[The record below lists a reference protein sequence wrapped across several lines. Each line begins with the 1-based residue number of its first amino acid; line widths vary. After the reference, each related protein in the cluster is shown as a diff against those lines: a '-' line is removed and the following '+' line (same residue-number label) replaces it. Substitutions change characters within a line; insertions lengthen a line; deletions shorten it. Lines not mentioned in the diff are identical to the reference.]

1 MEPHGASIANSF
13 SRQGGKMK
21 TVKKNLK
28 LIAPS
33 TETSDSQKTSSTPQL
48 DVNTQVLKEEKMDIY
63 EVTQRRERDRE
74 QEEGKPVDKDQLV
87 NKINYINFRDDTLLI
102 NLKHRNYRKTLTL
115 FVRPQPCLGDLLDC
129 LWPEEED
136 ILQILKFYEFKNILI
151 PDGQKLIMVE
161 PEVIR
166 MDKETISLLLPH
178 NGYEIS
184 SRKAM
189 RHLCTNIKAQLI
201 QSSSLFSGALLDF
214 NAGSFKIELKSAPPQ
229 TFEWINPESP
239 VSLILSDAKE
249 TYYTGECKII
259 RQTTAQNTG
268 TYILKPLKREI
279 QRFKHKEFRSHR
291 YELTPSP
298 NIIFRHPFTKK
309 IFDLKAIDLSGSG
322 FSVEED
328 EHNAVLLPGLIL
340 PKLELSFANS
350 FRFQCR
356 AQVVYQKVGDTDAGG
371 RRIKCGL
378 ALLDMDIQDHVELV
392 ALLDQ
397 AKDKN
402 SYICSKVNLDEL
414 WDFFFDTGF
423 IYPDKYAFIQKN
435 KDKIKRTYER
445 LYSNNPHIARHF
457 IYQDKGRIL
466 GHMAMIR
473 FYESTWLI
481 QHHASRKSSHNKA
494 GLVVLDQ
501 IGRML
506 NDSNRLYSLHMDYVI
521 CYYRPSNKFPSR
533 IFGGAAK
540 SINNQKECSIDQF
553 AYYHYQNTSR
563 HMTALPKGWE
573 FSATRSDD
581 LQELEDFYEHISG
594 GLMLEALDMQA
605 DKFGRDSLAA
615 QYHRAG
621 LTRERHFYSLKKNGN
636 LKAIITAVISDVGL
650 NLSDLT
656 NCIKVFALDPKGLAS
671 DVINT
676 ISSFLSQKF
685 QQKEMAILLY
695 PAAYADEQRI
705 VYEKLYNLW
714 VCRVK
719 SSDEYFRYLNR
730 LLRFI

>member
-1 MEPHGASIANSF
+1 MKFRGASIANPF
-13 SRQGGKMK
+13 SRQGEKME
-21 TVKKNLK
+21 TAKKKLK
-28 LIAPS
+28 LVAPG
-33 TETSDSQKTSSTPQL
+33 TETENPQNSSTAIQL
-48 DVNTQVLKEEKMDIY
+48 DVKTQVLKKEKRDIY
-63 EVTQRRERDRE
+63 EVTQRRARDRDP
-74 QEEGKPVDKDQLV
+74 EEGKPVDKDQLV
-87 NKINYINFRDDTLLI
+87 NKINYINFRDDTLFI
-102 NLKHRNYRKTLTL
+102 NLKHRNYCKTLTL
-115 FVRPQPCLGDLLDC
+115 FARPQPCLGDVLDC

-136 ILQILKFYEFKNILI
+136 IRQVLKFYEFDNILI

-161 PEVIR
+161 PEVVR

-184 SRKAM
+184 SRKVM
-189 RHLCTNIKAQLI
+189 RHLCTNITAQLI
-201 QSSSLFSGALLDF
+201 QSSSLFSGVLLDF
-214 NAGSFKIELKSAPPQ
+214 NAGSFKIELKATPPQ
-229 TFEWINPESP
+229 TFEWINPESA
-239 VSLILSDAKE
+239 VNLILSDAKE

-259 RQTTAQNTG
+259 RQTTAQGTG
-268 TYILKPLKREI
+268 TYILKPLRREI

-356 AQVVYQKVGDTDAGG
+356 AQVVYQKAGSTETGG

-435 KDKIKRTYER
+435 KDKIKQTYER

-466 GHMAMIR
+466 GHMAMLR

-521 CYYRPSNKFPSR
+521 CYYRPDNKFPSR

-540 SINNQKECSIDQF
+540 SIDNQKECSIDRF
-553 AYYHYQNTSR
+553 AYSHYQHTSR
-563 HMTALPKGWE
+563 HMTALPKGWA
-573 FSATRSDD
+573 FSAAKSED
-581 LQELEDFYEHISG
+581 LQEFEDFYEHRSG
-594 GLMLEALDMQA
+594 GLMLDALDMKA
-605 DKFGRDSLAA
+605 DKFSRDSLDA
-615 QYHRAG
+615 QYQRAG
-621 LTRERHFYSLKKNGN
+621 LSRKRHFYSLKQNGN
-636 LKAIITAVISDVGL
+636 LKAVIMAVISDVGL

-656 NCIKVFALDPKGLAS
+656 NCIKVFAIEPEGLAPE
-671 DVINT
+671 VINT

-685 QQKEMAILLY
+685 KQKEMAILLY
-695 PAAYADEQRI
+695 PAAYADEEGI
-705 VYEKLYNLW
+705 AYEKLYSLW

>member
-1 MEPHGASIANSF
+1 META
-13 SRQGGKMK
+13 
-21 TVKKNLK
+21 KKKLK
-28 LIAPS
+28 LIAPG
-33 TETSDSQKTSSTPQL
+33 TETSDPQNTSSAPQL
-48 DVNTQVLKEEKMDIY
+48 DVNTQVLKEEKMGIY
-63 EVTQRRERDRE
+63 EVTQRKSPDKDK
-74 QEEGKPVDKDQLV
+74 EEGKPVNKDQLV

-102 NLKHRNYRKTLTL
+102 NLKHRNYHKTRTL
-115 FVRPQPCLGDLLDC
+115 FARPQPCLGDLLDC

-136 ILQILKFYEFKNILI
+136 MLQVLKFYEFKNILI

-166 MDKETISLLLPH
+166 TDKETISLLLPE

-184 SRKAM
+184 SRTTM
-189 RHLCTNIKAQLI
+189 RHPCTNITAQLI
-201 QSSSLFSGALLDF
+201 QSSSLFSGTLLDF
-214 NAGSFKIELKSAPPQ
+214 NASSFKIKLKTVPPQ
-229 TFEWINPESP
+229 TFNWINPESP
-239 VSLILSDAKE
+239 VNLILSDAGE

-259 RQTTAQNTG
+259 RKTTGQDTG

-322 FSVEED
+322 FSVEEG

-356 AQVVYQKVGDTDAGG
+356 AQVVYQKLWDTDKGG

-378 ALLDMDIQDHVELV
+378 ALLDMDIQDHVKLV

-397 AKDKN
+397 AKDRN
-402 SYICSKVNLDEL
+402 SYICNDVNLDEL

-435 KDKIKRTYER
+435 KAKIRKTYEQ

-473 FYESTWLI
+473 FYENTWLI
-481 QHHASRKSSHNKA
+481 QHHAARKSSRNKA

-521 CYYRPSNKFPSR
+521 CYYRSSNKFPSR
-533 IFGGAAK
+533 IFGGATK
-540 SINNQKECSIDQF
+540 SINDPKECSIDRF
-553 AYYHYQNTSR
+553 AYYHYQDTAR
-563 HMTALPKGWE
+563 RLTALPKSWE
-573 FSATRSDD
+573 FSATRSED
-581 LQELEDFYEHISG
+581 LQELEDFYEYSSG
-594 GLMLEALDMQA
+594 GLMVEALDLKA
-605 DKFGRDSLAA
+605 DKFDCDSLAA
-615 QYHRAG
+615 QYRRVG

-636 LKAIITAVISDVGL
+636 LKAIITAVLSDVGL

-656 NCIKVFALDPKGLAS
+656 NCIKVFVLDPKELTS
-671 DVINT
+671 DILNT
-676 ISSFLSQKF
+676 IFSLLSKRF
-685 QQKEMAILLY
+685 QRKEMAILLY
-695 PAAYADEQRI
+695 PATYADEQRI

-714 VCRVK
+714 VCRVQ

>member
-1 MEPHGASIANSF
+1 META
-13 SRQGGKMK
+13 
-21 TVKKNLK
+21 KKNLK
-28 LIAPS
+28 LIESRTA
-33 TETSDSQKTSSTPQL
+33 TSDPQKTSTAARL
-48 DVNTQVLKEEKMDIY
+48 DVNTQISKKEKKDLY
-63 EVTQRRERDRE
+63 EVTQRRPQDHG
-74 QEEGKPVDKDQLV
+74 QQKGKLVNKDQLV
-87 NKINYINFRDDTLLI
+87 NKINYINFKDDTFLL
-102 NLKHRNYRKTLTL
+102 NLKHRNYHKTITL

-129 LWPEEED
+129 LWPAKED
-136 ILQILKFYEFKNILI
+136 IQQVLKFYEFKNILI

-166 MDKETISLLLPH
+166 MDKETISLLLPDY
-178 NGYEIS
+178 GYEIS
-184 SRKAM
+184 SRTTL
-189 RHLCTNIKAQLI
+189 RHSCTNIKAQLI
-201 QSSSLFSGALLDF
+201 QSSSLFSGTLLDF
-214 NAGSFKIELKSAPPQ
+214 NASSFKIELKNAPPQ
-229 TFEWINPESP
+229 TFAWINPESP
-239 VSLILSDAKE
+239 VNLILSDAGE

-259 RQTTAQNTG
+259 RQAICQNTG
-268 TYILKPLKREI
+268 TYILKPLKLEI

-291 YELTPSP
+291 YKLTPSP

-309 IFDLKAIDLSGSG
+309 VFDLKAIDLSGSG

-356 AQVVYQKVGDTDAGG
+356 AQVVYRKVSKTDKGG
-371 RRIKCGL
+371 RIKCGL
-378 ALLDMDIQDHVELV
+378 ALLDMDIKDHVKLV

-402 SYICSKVNLDEL
+402 SYICSNVNLDEL
-414 WDFFFDTGF
+414 WNFFFDTGF

-435 KDKIKRTYER
+435 KDKIKKTYER

-473 FYESTWLI
+473 FYENTWLI
-481 QHHASRKSSHNKA
+481 QHHAARKSSRNKA

-521 CYYRPSNKFPSR
+521 CYYRSSNKFPSR
-533 IFGGAAK
+533 VFGGATK
-540 SINNQKECSIDQF
+540 SINDPKDCSIDRF

-563 HMTALPKGWE
+563 RMPTLPKSWE
-573 FSATRSDD
+573 FSATQSED
-581 LQELEDFYEHISG
+581 LQELEDFYEHNSG
-594 GLMLEALDMQA
+594 GLMLEALDLKA
-605 DKFGRDSLAA
+605 DKCDCDSLAE
-615 QYHRAG
+615 QYHRVG
-621 LTRERHFYSLKKNGN
+621 LTRERHFYSLKKNGK
-636 LKAIITAVISDVGL
+636 LKAIITAVLSDVGL

-656 NCIKVFALDPKGLAS
+656 NCIKVFVLDPKELTSA
-671 DVINT
+671 ILNT
-676 ISSFLSQKF
+676 VFSVLSEQF
-685 QQKEMAILLY
+685 QRKEMAILLY
-695 PAAYADEQRI
+695 PATYVDEQLI
-705 VYEKLYNLW
+705 AYEKLYNLW
-714 VCRVK
+714 VCRVQ

>member
-1 MEPHGASIANSF
+1 VEPHGASVANLF
-13 SRQGGKMK
+13 SRQGGKME
-21 TVKKNLK
+21 TAKKNLK
-28 LIAPS
+28 LISPS
-33 TETSDSQKTSSTPQL
+33 TETSDPQNTNSAIQL
-48 DVNTQVLKEEKMDIY
+48 DVSTQVLQEEKIDLY
-63 EVTQRRERDRE
+63 AVSQRGAQDWD
-74 QEEGKPVDKDQLV
+74 QQEGKPVNKDQLV
-87 NKINYINFRDDTLLI
+87 NKINSINFRDDALLI
-102 NLKHRNYRKTLTL
+102 SLKHRKYNKTLTL
-115 FVRPQPCLGDLLDC
+115 FVRPQACLGDLLDC
-129 LWPEEED
+129 LWPEKED
-136 ILQILKFYEFKNILI
+136 ILQVLKFYEFKNILI

-166 MDKETISLLLPH
+166 MDKEAISLLLPH

-184 SRKAM
+184 SRTTM
-189 RHLCTNIKAQLI
+189 RHPCTNITAQLI

-214 NAGSFKIELKSAPPQ
+214 NAGSFKIELKAAPPQ

-239 VSLILSDAKE
+239 VNLILSDAGE

-259 RQTTAQNTG
+259 RQKTARDTA
-268 TYILKPLKREI
+268 TYILKPLKHEI

-356 AQVVYQKVGDTDAGG
+356 AQVVYQKFGNADIAG

-378 ALLDMDIQDHVELV
+378 ALLDMDIQDHVKLV

-402 SYICSKVNLDEL
+402 SYICNKVNLDEL

-435 KDKIKRTYER
+435 KDQIRKTYER

-466 GHMAMIR
+466 AHMAMIR
-473 FYESTWLI
+473 FYENTWLI

-533 IFGGAAK
+533 IFGGATK
-540 SINNQKECSIDQF
+540 SIDDQKECSIDRF

-563 HMTALPKGWE
+563 HMTALPKSWE
-573 FSATRSDD
+573 FSATRPED
-581 LQELEDFYEHISG
+581 LQEFEDFYEHSSG
-594 GLMLEALDMQA
+594 GLMIEALDMKA
-605 DKFGRDSLAA
+605 DKFASDSLAA
-615 QYHRAG
+615 QYQRVG

-636 LKAIITAVISDVGL
+636 LKAIITAELSDVGL

-656 NCIKVFALDPKGLAS
+656 NCIKVFVLDPKGLAS
-671 DVINT
+671 DVLNT
-676 ISSFLSQKF
+676 ISSFLSKQF
-685 QQKEMAILLY
+685 QRKEMTILLY
-695 PAAYADEQRI
+695 PAAQVDEQSI

-714 VCRVK
+714 VCRVQ

>member
-1 MEPHGASIANSF
+1 META
-13 SRQGGKMK
+13 
-21 TVKKNLK
+21 KKNLK
-28 LIAPS
+28 LIETS
-33 TETSDSQKTSSTPQL
+33 TETSDSQKTSTAPRL
-48 DVNTQVLKEEKMDIY
+48 DVKTQISEKEKIDIY
-63 EVTQRRERDRE
+63 EVTRRRAPDRD
-74 QEEGKPVDKDQLV
+74 QEEGKPVNKDQLV
-87 NKINYINFRDDTLLI
+87 NKINYINFKDDTLLI
-102 NLKHRNYRKTLTL
+102 NLKHRNYNKTLTL
-115 FVRPQPCLGDLLDC
+115 FAKPQPCLGELLDC
-129 LWPEEED
+129 LWPEKED
-136 ILQILKFYEFKNILI
+136 ILQVLKFYEFKNILI

-166 MDKETISLLLPH
+166 MDKEAISLLLPD

-184 SRKAM
+184 SRTTM
-189 RHLCTNIKAQLI
+189 RHPCTNITAQLI
-201 QSSSLFSGALLDF
+201 QSSSLFSGTLLDF

-229 TFEWINPESP
+229 TFAWINPESP
-239 VSLILSDAKE
+239 VNLILSGAAE
-249 TYYTGECKII
+249 TYYSGECKII
-259 RQTTAQNTG
+259 RQSIGQNSG
-268 TYILKPLKREI
+268 TYILKPLKLEI

-328 EHNAVLLPGLIL
+328 ENNAVLLPGLII

-356 AQVVYQKVGDTDAGG
+356 AQVVYQKVWDADKGG

-378 ALLDMDIQDHVELV
+378 ALLDMDIQDHVKLV

-402 SYICSKVNLDEL
+402 SYICNNVNLDEL
-414 WDFFFDTGF
+414 WNFFFDTGF

-435 KDKIKRTYER
+435 KSTIKKTYER

-473 FYESTWLI
+473 FYENTWLI
-481 QHHASRKSSHNKA
+481 QHHAARKSSRNKA

-521 CYYRPSNKFPSR
+521 CYYRSSNKFPSR
-533 IFGGAAK
+533 VFGGAAK
-540 SINNQKECSIDQF
+540 SINAPKECSIDRF
-553 AYYHYQNTSR
+553 AYYHYQNTTR
-563 HMTALPKGWE
+563 HKSALPKSWKV
-573 FSATRSDD
+573 SATRSED
-581 LQELEDFYEHISG
+581 LQELEDFYEHSSG
-594 GLMLEALDMQA
+594 GLMLEALDLKA
-605 DKFGRDSLAA
+605 DKFDCDSLAA
-615 QYHRAG
+615 QYQRVG
-621 LTRERHFYSLKKNGN
+621 LTRERHFYSLKQNGN
-636 LKAIITAVISDVGL
+636 LKAIFTAVLSDVGL

-656 NCIKVFALDPKGLAS
+656 NCIKVFVLDPKGLTS
-671 DVINT
+671 DILNT
-676 ISSFLSQKF
+676 IFSLLSKRF
-685 QQKEMAILLY
+685 QRKEIAILLY
-695 PAAYADEQRI
+695 PAAYVDEQLI

-714 VCRVK
+714 VCRVQ

-730 LLRFI
+730 LLRFA

>member
-1 MEPHGASIANSF
+1 META
-13 SRQGGKMK
+13 
-21 TVKKNLK
+21 KKKLK
-28 LIAPS
+28 LITSS
-33 TETSDSQKTSSTPQL
+33 TETSDSQNTSSTFRL
-48 DVNTQVLKEEKMDIY
+48 DVSTQVTQKEKMDIY
-63 EVTQRRERDRE
+63 EVTQRKEQDRD

-87 NKINYINFRDDTLLI
+87 NKINYINFREDTLLI
-102 NLKHRNYRKTLTL
+102 NLKHRNYHKTLTL
-115 FVRPQPCLGDLLDC
+115 FARPQPCLGDLLDC

-136 ILQILKFYEFKNILI
+136 MPQVLKFYEFNNILI
-151 PDGQKLIMVE
+151 PDGQKLIMIE
-161 PEVIR
+161 PEVMR
-166 MDKETISLLLPH
+166 MDSETISLLLPH
-178 NGYEIS
+178 HGYEIS
-184 SRKAM
+184 SRKAR
-189 RHLCTNIKAQLI
+189 RHYCTNIKAQLI
-201 QSSSLFSGALLDF
+201 QSSSLFSGTLLDF
-214 NAGSFKIELKSAPPQ
+214 NAVSFKIRLKTAPRQ
-229 TFEWINPESP
+229 TFDWINPESP
-239 VSLILSDAKE
+239 VNLILSDSRE
-249 TYYTGECKII
+249 TYYSGECKII

-309 IFDLKAIDLSGSG
+309 VFDLKAIDLSGSG

-350 FRFQCR
+350 FRLQCR
-356 AQVVYQKVGDTDAGG
+356 AQVVYQKVTNTDKGG

-378 ALLDMDIQDHVELV
+378 ALLDMDIQDHVKLV

-402 SYICSKVNLDEL
+402 SYICNNVDLDEL

-435 KDKIKRTYER
+435 KGKIKKTYET
-445 LYSNNPHIARHF
+445 LYRNNPHIARHF

-473 FYESTWLI
+473 FYENTWLI
-481 QHHASRKSSHNKA
+481 QHHASRKSPHNKA

-521 CYYRPSNKFPSR
+521 CYYRPNNKFPSR

-540 SINNQKECSIDQF
+540 SINDPKACSIDQF

-563 HMTALPKGWE
+563 HLKALPKGWE
-573 FSATRSDD
+573 CSTARSED
-581 LQELEDFYEHISG
+581 LQELEDFYEHSSG
-594 GLMLEALDMQA
+594 GLMLDALDMKA
-605 DKFGRDSLAA
+605 DKFGCDSLAA
-615 QYHRAG
+615 QYQRAG
-621 LTRERHFYSLKKNGN
+621 LTKERHFYSLKKNGN
-636 LKAIITAVISDVGL
+636 LKAIITAIISDVGL

-671 DVINT
+671 DVLNT
-676 ISSFLSQKF
+676 ISYWLSRKF
-685 QQKEMAILLY
+685 QQEEMAILLY
-695 PAAYADEQRI
+695 PAAYVDEQHI

-714 VCRVK
+714 TCRVQ

>member
-1 MEPHGASIANSF
+1 META
-13 SRQGGKMK
+13 
-21 TVKKNLK
+21 KKNLK
-28 LIAPS
+28 LIESS
-33 TETSDSQKTSSTPQL
+33 TETSNPQKTNSAPRL
-48 DVNTQVLKEEKMDIY
+48 DVKTQISEEEKIDIY
-63 EVTQRRERDRE
+63 KVTRRTTQDRGAE
-74 QEEGKPVDKDQLV
+74 QGKSVNKDQLV
-87 NKINYINFRDDTLLI
+87 NKINYLNFRDETLLI
-102 NLKHRNYRKTLTL
+102 NLKHRHYDKTLTL
-115 FVRPQPCLGDLLDC
+115 LARPQPCLGELLDC
-129 LWPEEED
+129 LWLEKED
-136 ILQILKFYEFKNILI
+136 ILPVLKFYEFKNILI
-151 PDGQKLIMVE
+151 PDGQKLIMVK

-166 MDKETISLLLPH
+166 VDKETISLLLPD

-184 SRKAM
+184 SRTAM
-189 RHLCTNIKAQLI
+189 RHLCKNITAQLI
-201 QSSSLFSGALLDF
+201 QSSSVFSGTLLDF
-214 NAGSFKIELKSAPPQ
+214 NASSFKIELNTAPPQ

-239 VSLILSDAKE
+239 VNLILSGAGE
-249 TYYTGECKII
+249 TYYSGECKII
-259 RQTTAQNTG
+259 RQTTCQSTG
-268 TYILKPLKREI
+268 TYILKPLKHEI
-279 QRFKHKEFRSHR
+279 QRFKHKEFRSNR

-356 AQVVYQKVGDTDAGG
+356 AQVVYQKILNADKGG
-371 RRIKCGL
+371 RKIKCGL
-378 ALLDMDIQDHVELV
+378 ALLDMDIPDHVKLV

-402 SYICSKVNLDEL
+402 SYICNNVNMDEL

-435 KDKIKRTYER
+435 KDRIKKTYER

-466 GHMAMIR
+466 GHMVMIR
-473 FYESTWLI
+473 FYEDTWLI
-481 QHHASRKSSHNKA
+481 QHHAARKSSHNKA

-521 CYYRPSNKFPSR
+521 TYYRPSNKFPSR
-533 IFGGAAK
+533 VFGGAAK
-540 SINNQKECSIDQF
+540 SINDPKVCSIDRF
-553 AYYHYQNTSR
+553 AYYHYQKTSR
-563 HMTALPKGWE
+563 HMSTLPKNWE
-573 FSATRSDD
+573 FSATRSED
-581 LQELEDFYEHISG
+581 LQELEDFYEHSSG
-594 GLMLEALDMQA
+594 GLMLEALDLKA
-605 DKFGRDSLAA
+605 DKCDCDSLTA
-615 QYHRAG
+615 QYQRAG
-621 LTRERHFYSLKKNGN
+621 LTRKRHFYSLKKNGT
-636 LKAIITAVISDVGL
+636 LKAIIMVVLSDVGL

-656 NCIKVFALDPKGLAS
+656 NCIKVFVLD
-671 DVINT
+671 
-676 ISSFLSQKF
+676 
-685 QQKEMAILLY
+685 QKELTSEVLNTTFSLLSGQFQRKEIAILIY
-695 PAAYADEQRI
+695 PESYADAQLL
-705 VYEKLYNLW
+705 VYEKQYDLW
-714 VCRVK
+714 ACRVK